1 MRRYVTEGLSIVIL
15 LLKFRPYDQT
25 QKKKKKKK
33 IKRRERMMPLIYLR
47 VFAAYSRNFQ
57 VVKSLQL
64 VLAADF
70 QVYTLCWVLT
80 VIDL

>member
-25 QKKKKKKK
+25 QKKKKK

>member
-25 QKKKKKKK
+25 QEKKKKE
-33 IKRRERMMPLIYLR
+33 RERMMPLIYLR
-47 VFAAYSRNFQ
+47 LFAAYSRNFQ

-70 QVYTLCWVLT
+70 QV
-80 VIDL
+80 